1 MENNEQIIKPEE
13 QKLISWEFI
22 EFEKYQ
28 RTKAWYVTFVLVIGA
43 LLAIAVYQV
52 NFLFAVIVII
62 AAITFVHL
70 STKEPRTLVFSV
82 SKAGIYI
89 NDTFFPYRKI
99 NCYYL
104 ISNEEIKKLFIDFNS
119 SARPRLV
126 INLKEDHDPDEIKG
140 ILNNYLPENKER
152 EVEPLSE
159 ALVRFFKL

>member
-1 MENNEQIIKPEE
+1 MATSQEEIKNE
-13 QKLISWEFI
+13 QKLISWEFL

-28 RTKAWYVTFVLVIGA
+28 RTKSWYITFVLVIGA

-62 AAITFVHL
+62 AAITFVHM
-70 STKEPRTLVFSV
+70 STREPRKLIFSI
-82 SKAGIYI
+82 SKSGIFI
-89 NDTFFPYRKI
+89 NDSFFPFRKI

-119 SARPRLV
+119 PARPRLV
-126 INLKEDHDPDEIKG
+126 IGLNEDHDPNEIKE
-140 ILNNYLPENKER
+140 ILNNFLPENKER
-152 EVEPLSE
+152 EYEPLTE